1 MRLPSGDG
9 YGAVRSTR
17 PPVMGRGSPVTVP
30 DTWSTF
36 IAQRLVLKLGAFAN
50 TIFVPSTEAEGQ
62 KLIPGAMVTG
72 TGAPVTR
79 ACAKSKGTR
88 YTLALSASPSWIMTP
103 AEDMEFSGAKR
114 SRNHFV
120 APQDF
125 SSPPSTG

>member
-1 MRLPSGDG
+1 MKKYLSMCAVLLFICF
-9 YGAVRSTR
+9 GAIPAMAQNASLVGTVR
-17 PPVMGRGSPVTVP
+17 
-30 DTWSTF
+30 D
-36 IAQRLVLKLGAFAN
+36 AQQAV
-50 TIFVPSTEAEGQ
+50 
-62 KLIPGAMVTG
+62 IPGAMVTG

-125 SSPPSTG
+125 SSPPSTGTVYQSNV